1 MGASNPE
8 RRAPDRLVRT
18 ISRDGGIAVRAIVGT
33 GLVAEAARRHDTS
46 PTATAAL
53 GRTLLGALLLAASGK
68 SGESVQIQFRGNGPL
83 RSVVALADDAGRA
96 RGYVLRPRA
105 DPPRVNGQLD
115 VHNAVGAGVLT
126 VVRQRPGQ
134 LPYTGVVQILYG
146 TIARD
151 LTHYLAE
158 SEQINT
164 AVALGVQQGDAG
176 GIQAAAGYFVH
187 ALPGASAAET
197 RRAELNVHSASHPSE
212 LVAAGAD
219 ARDLIERLLDG
230 LGHREYFESEVS
242 FRCNC
247 DASRVAAAV
256 RLLGEDEISKA
267 ARDGEALEVRCEFCA
282 ESYTLE
288 PDALRALIRS
298 A

>member
-1 MGASNPE
+1 MVESNP
-8 RRAPDRLVRT
+8 APDRLVRT
-18 ISRDGGIAVRAIVGT
+18 ISREGGIAVRAIVGT
-33 GLVAEAARRHDTS
+33 RLVAEAARRHDTS

-68 SGESVQIQFRGNGPL
+68 SGERVQIQFRGDGPL
-83 RSVVALADDAGRA
+83 RSVVALADDAGHA
-96 RGYVLRPRA
+96 RGYVQRPHA
-105 DPPRVNGQLD
+105 DPPRVNGELD

-126 VVRQRPGQ
+126 VVRQRPGEA
-134 LPYTGVVQILYG
+134 PYTGVVQIRYG

-158 SEQINT
+158 SEQSRT
-164 AVALGVQQGDAG
+164 AVALGVQQPDGG
-176 GIQAAAGYFVH
+176 GIEAAAGYFVH

-197 RRAELNVHSASHPSE
+197 QRAEQNVRATAPSA

-219 ARDLIERLLDG
+219 ARELSERLLTG
-230 LGHREYFESEVS
+230 LGHREQFESEVS
-242 FRCNC
+242 FCCNC
-247 DASRVAAAV
+247 DAERVAAAV
-256 RLLGEDEISKA
+256 RLLGEDEI
-267 ARDGEALEVRCEFCA
+267 ARSAQHGEALEVRCEFCA
-282 ESYTLE
+282 ESYTLA